1 MLNWK
6 TVSERLNRM
15 TITNCTVMPHDSSTC
30 TVCSRPTLYGTTAR
44 YHDRVLSAI
53 SLWSTAMI
61 LPTNSHS
68 VINGYSYQHKLLT
81 KKVITW
87 YTKSSNQLHNRNAWC
102 LTEWIIIITMTN
114 CTVMPQDSIKWTV
127 PTASY
132 HDQLLPAIFS
142 RFTALASMEYAIGL
156 LGSSS

>member
-6 TVSERLNRM
+6 TVSERLNRWQ
-15 TITNCTVMPHDSSTC
+15 CTVMPHDSSTC
-30 TVCSRPTLYGTTAR
+30 TVCSRPTLYGTTAS

-68 VINGYSYQHKLLT
+68 VINGYSYHHKLLT

-87 YTKSSNQLHNRNAWC
+87 HTKSSNQLHNRNAWC
-102 LTEWIIIITMTN
+102 LQDWIIIITITN
-114 CTVMPQDSIKWTV
+114 STVMWQDSIKWTV
-127 PTASY
+127 LIASY
-132 HDQLLPAIFS
+132 HDQLLSVIS
-142 RFTALASMEYAIGL
+142 SWFTALASMEYANGF
-156 LGSSS
+156 